1 MKIIFLHG
9 LGQTAQDWNEVVKQ
23 LSCFDTDCLEL
34 FSLNEKDITY
44 SSILSKLEN
53 KYADTTEP
61 LVICGL
67 SLGAIL
73 ALDYTIRHK
82 DKVSSLILMGVQY
95 KVPSLLIDF
104 QNFIFRC
111 MPQKVFKNMG
121 ISKNSMIKLSHSMR
135 SLDFTPKLK
144 EIICPV
150 TIICGEKDHAN
161 KKASIQL
168 NTMLPQ
174 SKLYIIPNAGHEINK
189 CAPKALSSILNHEK
203 LVSL

>member
-23 LSCFDTDCLEL
+23 IPRFDTDCLKL
-34 FSLNEKDITY
+34 FSANKNDITY
-44 SSILSKLEN
+44 LSILSELEK
-53 KYADTTEP
+53 KYEDTTEP
-61 LVICGL
+61 FVLCGI

-82 DKVSSLILMGVQY
+82 DKVSSLILIGVQY
-95 KVPSLLIDF
+95 KVPSLIIDF

-111 MPQKVFKNMG
+111 MPQKAFKNMG

-144 EIICPV
+144 EITCPV
-150 TIICGEKDHAN
+150 TIICGEKDYAN

-168 NTMLPQ
+168 NAQLSK
-174 SKLYIIPNAGHEINK
+174 SKLYIIPNAGHEVNK
-189 CAPKALSSILNHEK
+189 SAPNEIAAILTNEN
-203 LVSL
+203 S